1 MGWSQTMK
9 TFGDPDL
16 EDIGRILKRPVLNPK
31 ELDGDKGQQK
41 LEKPKNFMLKFRT
54 L

>member
-1 MGWSQTMK
+1 MK

-16 EDIGRILKRPVLNPK
+16 EDIGCILKRPVLNPK